1 MPRFSYKAYDS
12 NGKLCTGEISAVSRG
27 SALEALSRR
36 AQTAVHLTDV
46 GVEAPVPWWQRE
58 IGKGRLSTS
67 KLASFTR
74 ELSSLVQASLPVD
87 ETLRILSMQ
96 PMIQARLR
104 HTIRELLRRVVE
116 GEQLSAAIASQG
128 IFPEYYSRL
137 VAAGEVG
144 GSLAS
149 VLDQLASFL
158 ERSAESRARLWA
170 SLAYP
175 CLLLLAAAVVIGVL
189 ALVLV
194 PVVLPIFDDAGSA
207 PPLVIRALAGLSAVG
222 LGSWIAFF
230 LGILG
235 LAAVAAYN
243 RKARQALDRIALS
256 LPITGPLVTEREA
269 GRFART
275 FSMLLGNGVPM
286 LESMRIAASTL
297 LNEVLRDAILS
308 AQVRVKEG
316 EALASA
322 LGRSG
327 YLPPLLLR
335 LVAVGEQ
342 TGQLDGMVRRAAEI
356 YEGAFQRR
364 VDRLTAMATPVLTLL
379 IGGVVGVLVVSVLSA
394 VLSMNTLVL
403 Q

>member
-1 MPRFSYKAYDS
+1 
-12 NGKLCTGEISAVSRG
+12 
-27 SALEALSRR
+27 
-36 AQTAVHLTDV
+36 
-46 GVEAPVPWWQRE
+46 
-58 IGKGRLSTS
+58 
-67 KLASFTR
+67 
-74 ELSSLVQASLPVD
+74 
-87 ETLRILSMQ
+87 
-96 PMIQARLR
+96 MIQARLR

-128 IFPEYYSRL
+128 MFPEYYSRL

-256 LPITGPLVTEREA
+256 LPLTGPLVTEREA